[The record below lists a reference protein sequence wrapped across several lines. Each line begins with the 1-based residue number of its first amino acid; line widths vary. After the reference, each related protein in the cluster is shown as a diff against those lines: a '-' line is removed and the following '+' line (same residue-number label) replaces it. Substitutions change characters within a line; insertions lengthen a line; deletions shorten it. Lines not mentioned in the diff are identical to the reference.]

1 MINLYSYSEFNLT
14 FSAYL
19 LSSKQQKSQFYLITR
34 TDYSLDIL
42 WTQECYLYLWKA
54 QGRLQEKAWTCLK
67 AELLYNVKY
76 FCPTDTAPFQDCHV
90 IVLFFK

>member
-1 MINLYSYSEFNLT
+1 MIYLYSYSEFNLT

-42 WTQECYLYLWKA
+42 
-54 QGRLQEKAWTCLK
+54 
-67 AELLYNVKY
+67 
-76 FCPTDTAPFQDCHV
+76 
-90 IVLFFK
+90 